1 MCRYLGV
8 IIGFMIF
15 LAGCSPAQQDDVDSS
30 VAKILADNQTLVAA
44 TEMEAVQDIV
54 PTVIEETPDMDASAE
69 APAGNEAGLEPLISL
84 AVADL
89 AERLSIATT
98 EITLV
103 SAEAVVWPDAS
114 LGCPQPDMLYRQ
126 VPVDGAL
133 IILQAGEREYAYH
146 SGGSREP
153 FLCEQEEPQKHP
165 QIKPTKGIYHPPDPL
180 R

>member
-1 MCRYLGV
+1 MRKYIGV
-8 IIGFMIF
+8 LFGFMIF
-15 LAGCSPAQQDDVDSS
+15 LAGCSPALQGDVDSS
-30 VAKILADNQTLVAA
+30 VARILADNQTLVAA
-44 TEMEAVQDIV
+44 TEIEAVQDML
-54 PTVIEETPDMDASAE
+54 PTVVEETPDMDANVEPSAGDE
-69 APAGNEAGLEPLISL
+69 PGLEPLISL

-89 AERLSIATT
+89 AERLYIATT

-114 LGCPQPDMLYRQ
+114 LGCPQPDMLYLQ

-133 IILQAGEREYAYH
+133 IILQVGEQEYAYH
-146 SGGSREP
+146 SGGGRAP

>member
-1 MCRYLGV
+1 MGRYLGV
-8 IIGFMIF
+8 IIAFVI
-15 LAGCSPAQQDDVDSS
+15 LVGCSTAMQDDLDSG
-30 VAKILADNQTLVAA
+30 VATILADEQSLVIKTTLQ
-44 TEMEAVQDIV
+44 AVPDSS
-54 PTVIEETPDMDASAE
+54 PDHAEETFELETSPEPLSYVD
-69 APAGNEAGLEPLISL
+69 PNLEPLIAL
-84 AVADL
+84 ATVDL
-89 AERLSIATT
+89 AERLGIPAEEIAL
-98 EITLV
+98 I